1 LDQNRHKGGINRYDR
16 VSKPLPEGSVR
27 MNESDNG
34 SWAVVLILILIF
46 LVPVI
51 WIVVLYPAEPY
62 HVVSGEPLRDAAQ
75 AAGIKVVSATDST
88 WPVPGATGGKTYT
101 LSDENGNIYTVQSQ
115 SFTSAGSRDAA
126 IQVFNA
132 QSVGRGKPVG
142 KLIIVGNHLLYVK
155 PYTSEILKRIA
166 PELQKLKAP

>member
-1 LDQNRHKGGINRYDR
+1 
-16 VSKPLPEGSVR
+16 

-34 SWAVVLILILIF
+34 SWTVILILILIF
-46 LVPVI
+46 LVPIGWMLVF
-51 WIVVLYPAEPY
+51 YSAEPY

-88 WPVPGATGGKTYT
+88 WPVAGATGGKTYT

-115 SFTSAGSRDAA
+115 SFDSAGSRDAV
-126 IQVFNA
+126 IRVFNA
-132 QSVGRGKPVG
+132 QSVGRGRPVG
-142 KLIIVGNHLLYVK
+142 KLIIVGNNLVYVK

-166 PELQKLKAP
+166 PELQKLQAP

>member
-1 LDQNRHKGGINRYDR
+1 MTNG
-16 VSKPLPEGSVR
+16 
-27 MNESDNG
+27 DNG
-34 SWAVVLILILIF
+34 AWAVILILIVIF
-46 LVPVI
+46 LLPIGWMLVF
-51 WIVVLYPAEPY
+51 YSAEPY

-75 AAGIKVVSATDST
+75 AAGINVVSATDST
-88 WPVPGATGGKTYT
+88 WPVAGATGGKTYT
-101 LSDENGNIYTVQSQ
+101 LSDETGNIYTVQTQ
-115 SFTSAGSRDAA
+115 LFDSAGSRDAA

-132 QSVGRGKPVG
+132 QSVGRGRPVG

>member
-1 LDQNRHKGGINRYDR
+1 MTNK
-16 VSKPLPEGSVR
+16 
-27 MNESDNG
+27 DNG
-34 SWAVVLILILIF
+34 SLGVILILILIF
-46 LVPVI
+46 LVPI
-51 WIVVLYPAEPY
+51 GWILVFSAAEPY

-75 AAGIKVVSATDST
+75 AAGIKVVNATDST

-115 SFTSAGSRDAA
+115 SFDSAASRDAA
-126 IQVFNA
+126 IQVYNA
-132 QSVGRGKPVG
+132 QTVGRGRPVG